1 MKIARTTL
9 IAVLALAA
17 VLMHTA
23 LVAEA
28 SRKGTTP
35 QIEIV
40 SKKRT
45 KKLETIPEINIED
58 SNGNVKR
65 LHAKNGSKRRNEPTT
80 TEQSGNRSST
90 ITMRPQPGSFNFETT
105 CEGRRLA
112 FYDGQTKERQLGD
125 MRHAAWEF
133 SEKVGL
139 GTIFSLSVQ
148 KLINFNKRDTSNMLC
163 GLHLIA
169 TYFEWPSVS
178 GGSATA
184 DTNTETVRRLAT
196 ETKQAW
202 LDLDMPKLRANV
214 PAFKSLYTTL
224 DELKTNPPQEDIS
237 WEVPVSNTGVNNPPT
252 TEMTTKHS
260 KGKKQN

>member
-23 LVAEA
+23 LVADA
-28 SRKGTTP
+28 SGGKGKGLP

-40 SKKRT
+40 SKTRT
-45 KKLETIPEINIED
+45 NKLETIPEINIED

-65 LHAKNGSKRRNEPTT
+65 LRDNRSNGSGIT
-80 TEQSGNRSST
+80 ST
-90 ITMRPQPGSFNFETT
+90 GSLPGTFNFETT
-105 CEGRRLA
+105 CEGRRLV
-112 FYDGQTKERQLGD
+112 FYEDQPKERRLGD

-133 SEKVGL
+133 SQKIGRDSSM
-139 GTIFSLSVQ
+139 SLTVQ
-148 KLINFNKRDTSNMLC
+148 EFTNFAERDTSNMLC

-184 DTNTETVRRLAT
+184 NTNTETVRRLAT

-202 LDLDMPKLRANV
+202 VDMEVPELRSKV

-224 DELKTNPPQEDIS
+224 DELKNNPPQEDTL
-237 WEVPVSNTGVNNPPT
+237 WTVPVANTNEDKPSTVV
-252 TEMTTKHS
+252 MTKKRV
-260 KGKKQN
+260 KGKKRN